1 MANSFF
7 TVSAI
12 SKEVVRLMEN
22 ELVMGKS
29 VGTDNLENEVVKSG
43 GSVKVRRQMQYLGQ
57 DNNLD
62 LSAFS
67 EDITEGTVTVRRAV
81 VIRDGELKRV
91 VCPQGTFYR
100 NREGWQ
106 RGAASTAKLAG
117 GQLSAVRPPTDEE
130 RRAAKASKGRLGV
143 GVDSNIVTASI
154 KALLSGVNRLGAAQM
169 RESQSKAA

>member
-43 GSVKVRRQMQYLGQ
+43 GSVKIRRQMQYLGQ

-62 LSAFS
+62 LSAYA
-67 EDITEGTVTVRRAV
+67 EDITEGTVTVTLDQTWSNKVTIGA
-81 VIRDGELKRV
+81 GH
-91 VCPQGTFYR
+91 TR
-100 NREGWQ
+100 NE
-106 RGAASTAKLAG
+106 
-117 GQLSAVRPPTDEE
+117 P
-130 RRAAKASKGRLGV
+130 
-143 GVDSNIVTASI
+143 
-154 KALLSGVNRLGAAQM
+154 
-169 RESQSKAA
+169 